1 MPIHFRL
8 PNFFQQRFPWLLWL
22 LVWPLAAGRLPN
34 TDKPLTLRPEPL
46 ALQPPTFR
54 VAQVRDERPDRRAVA
69 WLLPAPGTNPAT
81 PRPIDLQGGA
91 AVALQQFATQSL
103 PSQPSTRAVRV
114 RIRALRITE
123 KAAPGGRVEGEIQV
137 QLAFDW
143 LRPDAAPLLLTEY
156 RSGARYGRLA
166 TDAAVVEPAL
176 RQVLAGGLRYLNGWL
191 TRAAEQDAR
200 LATRVQPTFRYD
212 QRQTEPDTL
221 FYDPAR
227 PLAWSDFTGPPRA
240 GNFAAAVFP
249 GFSYQ
254 GKPRLRNGVIEL
266 DITLQ
271 VFVVRSSSWVGPG
284 KNAYYLAH
292 EQRHFDLVK
301 LVAERFRR
309 SATADSLTVEDY
321 NSILQRQYLR
331 SFMEMNRIQ
340 ERYDAETHHGTNA
353 AAQQRWDQQIE
364 ADLRRFGER

>member
-1 MPIHFRL
+1 MPTLFDLCTSCR
-8 PNFFQQRFPWLLWL
+8 PRYRWLLWL
-22 LVWPLAAGRLPN
+22 LVWPLAAGSLPE
-34 TDKPLTLRPEPL
+34 KPLTLRPEPL
-46 ALQPPTFR
+46 ALEPPTFR
-54 VAQVRDERPDRRAVA
+54 VAQVRDERPDRQAVA

-81 PRPIDLQGGA
+81 PRPVDLQGGA
-91 AVALQQFATQSL
+91 EAALQQFAAQSL
-103 PSQPSTRAVRV
+103 PVRAGARPMRMRIKTLRV
-114 RIRALRITE
+114 TE
-123 KAAPGGRVEGEIQV
+123 KAVPGGRVEGEVQV

-166 TDAAVVEPAL
+166 ADAAVVEPAL
-176 RQVLAGGLRYLNGWL
+176 RQVLAGGLRYLNNWL
-191 TRAAEQDAR
+191 VRAAEQDVR

-254 GKPRLRNGVIEL
+254 GHPRLRNGVIEL

-271 VFVVRSSSWVGPG
+271 IFVVRSSSWVGPG

-301 LVAERFRR
+301 IVAERFRR
-309 SATADSLTVEDY
+309 HATADSLTVEDY

-331 SFMEMNRIQ
+331 SFMEMNRVQ
-340 ERYDAETHHGTNA
+340 EQYDAETRHGLDA